1 MSSLFLVG
9 LLLSLTGLTSGIYLS
24 IYLSIRQAIPHPPP
38 SIFMASSSISIATSR
53 GLPHGGQDRTGQDRA
68 GAGALDLLAS
78 ASPDEVSEVV
88 HGMGEIHPSEPPSP
102 GHSTSLQIRS
112 IHAWRPG
119 PTALLC
125 SASLSYFF
133 LHHQV

>member
-1 MSSLFLVG
+1 ME
-9 LLLSLTGLTSGIYLS
+9 
-24 IYLSIRQAIPHPPP
+24 
-38 SIFMASSSISIATSR
+38 
-53 GLPHGGQDRTGQDRA
+53 DRTGQGPGLWICLR
-68 GAGALDLLAS
+68 LP
-78 ASPDEVSEVV
+78 PDEVSEVV